1 MMENFSDFLALFEP
15 VFVLAAA
22 LLNYRLFGAPL
33 YTYLLSLFVFAFV
46 TGFIRNGSFSMSG
59 TANVVSGSIEA
70 GKAASAERQR
80 RERSNRIGFRPSE
93 D

>member
-1 MMENFSDFLALFEP
+1 MDSFSEFLQLWEP
-15 VFVLAAA
+15 VFALAGA

-46 TGFIRNGSFSMSG
+46 TGFIRNGSFSLSG
-59 TANVVSGSIEA
+59 VGNAVAGGISA
-70 GKAASAERQR
+70 GKAASSERQR
-80 RERSNRIGFRPSE
+80 KERSARIGFHPSE

>member
-1 MMENFSDFLALFEP
+1 MDSFAQFLDLFQPIFSLAG
-15 VFVLAAA
+15 A

-46 TGFIRNGSFSMSG
+46 TGFIRNGSFSLSG
-59 TANVVSGSIEA
+59 VGNAVAGGVSA

-80 RERSNRIGFRPSE
+80 KQRSSRVGFRPSE